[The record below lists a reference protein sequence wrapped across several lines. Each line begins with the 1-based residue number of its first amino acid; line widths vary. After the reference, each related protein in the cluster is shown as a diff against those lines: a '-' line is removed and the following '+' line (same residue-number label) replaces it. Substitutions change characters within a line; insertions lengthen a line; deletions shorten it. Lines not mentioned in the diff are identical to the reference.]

1 MPLEIREIVL
11 QMQVDDDNPPRSAA
25 TAPERSAIDLLACCE
40 EKDGKADTA
49 LVEQCVRAVLA
60 ELDRRRAH

>member
-11 QMQVDDDNPPRSAA
+11 QMKVDDDDPPGP
-25 TAPERSAIDLLACCE
+25 TAPAERSAIDLLACCE
-40 EKDGKADTA
+40 EKEGKADTA
-49 LVEQCVRAVLA
+49 LIDQCVRAVLA